1 MPLDLDNSWLIDH
14 KTFTISP
21 NHALPA
27 REGDAVIGEDR
38 GLSFGIHV
46 NERR

>member
-1 MPLDLDNSWLIDH
+1 MPLDLDDLWLIDH
-14 KTFTISP
+14 KTFTIST
-21 NHALPA
+21 NLALRV

-38 GLSFGIHV
+38 GLSFRIHV